1 MYCNL
6 QGNITAKF
14 T

>member
-6 QGNITAKF
+6 QSKIF
-14 T
+14 SYCF